1 MKQLR
6 LLALATCCA
15 AGLTSFGTAHACDAH
30 KASKGTSASAASTT
44 ADCCAGKSTKATAAS
59 MQACADK
66 SAKSGK
72 VQASAAGNSAAS
84 MDCCMSK
91 GASASKAGFAGK
103 CLSTSAT
110 SAVAAGGCAAH
121 GDQAMAMAMDCS
133 ACEDWSM
140 CEMQVHAMGGHSQVV
155 ALKNGVMIVYT
166 ADAPEGVRAVQAAI
180 ARRGESVKNSL
191 TSRKADAKL
200 CSDCKQLRG
209 ALASGKLHREVVNVE
224 KGAMDLLTS
233 NDKAVVQMI
242 HSLTG
247 AQIAAH

>member
-15 AGLTSFGTAHACDAH
+15 AGITAYGTAHACDAQ
-30 KASKGTSASAASTT
+30 KGSKGTSASAAS
-44 ADCCAGKSTKATAAS
+44 AS
-59 MQACADK
+59 CCADK

-72 VQASAAGNSAAS
+72 VKASAAGNTAAS

-91 GASASKAGFAGK
+91 GASASKAAFAGK

-110 SAVAAGGCAAH
+110 SAVAAAGCAAH
-121 GDQAMAMAMDCS
+121 GDHAMAMDCS

-140 CEMQVHAMGGHSQVV
+140 CEMQVHAMGGRSQVV
-155 ALKNGVMIVYT
+155 ALKNGVMIVYM
-166 ADAPEGVRAVQAAI
+166 ADGADGVRAVQAAV

-200 CSDCKQLRG
+200 CGDCKQLRG

-233 NDKAVVQMI
+233 DDKAVVRMI

-247 AQIAAH
+247 AQIAAR